1 MTISDS
7 SQTNQFIKQAFKALQ
22 QGDYGQARLLAA
34 EAAQLAPETEEP
46 WLILGAVSS
55 PKESLTYL
63 NRALQANPA
72 SQRARQGIHWAVKRL
87 REGGIPSIAVKTS
100 SVEDTG
106 PIVLHKVQSSVEDTG
121 PITLYKAQVS
131 PERTQPVAI
140 RHPRPV
146 TKKPARSWMVIFP
159 AVAVLLL
166 LMVGLIAW
174 IAGPS
179 NWVVFG
185 QDVSAPKSIGAV
197 LKPSLTPTATFTST
211 PTPTRTPTSTFTPTA
226 TSTPTRTNTPKPTRT
241 RVPPT
246 VPPRYNQ
253 PIPPGSAKIPANIQT
268 NERWVDVNLSSQTA
282 YAYEGNQVVRSFLVS
297 TGVAAHPTVTGQFHV
312 YVKYRYA
319 NMKGPGYNLPNV
331 PYVMYFYQGYGLHG
345 TYWHHNFGHPMSHG
359 CVNLSTP
366 DAAWLFNWASVG
378 TLVNVHY

>member
-1 MTISDS
+1 MTQSGP
-7 SQTNQFIKQAFKALQ
+7 SQARQFVSQALQ
-22 QGDYGQARLLAA
+22 ALQRNDYPKARLLAA

-46 WLILGAVSS
+46 WLILAAVSE
-55 PKESLTYL
+55 PKESLRYF

-87 REGGIPSIAVKTS
+87 RSNQSSTVKIPS
-100 SVEDTG
+100 VEETG
-106 PIVLHKVQSSVEDTG
+106 PIVLHKVQASLDHTG
-121 PITLYKAQVS
+121 PV
-131 PERTQPVAI
+131 VI
-140 RHPRPV
+140 RRARPV
-146 TKKPARSWMVIFP
+146 KQQPGRPWMMLIPAAAVI
-159 AVAVLLL
+159 LL
-166 LMVGLIAW
+166 LMISAIAW
-174 IAGPS
+174 VAIPK

-185 QDVSAPKSIGAV
+185 QDVSAPKSISAV
-197 LKPSLTPTATFTST
+197 LKPSLTPTATSTST
-211 PTPTRTPTSTFTPTA
+211 PTATQTPTSTFTPTSTA
-226 TSTPTRTNTPKPTRT
+226 TPVPTNTPRPTST
-241 RVPPT
+241 RKPPT
-246 VPPRYNQ
+246 VVARNIQ
-253 PIPPGSAKIPANIQT
+253 PAQPGNAKIPSDVQSNQ
-268 NERWVDVNLSSQTA
+268 RWVDVNLSSQTA

-297 TGVAAHPTVTGQFHV
+297 TGVASHPTVTGQFHV

-378 TLVNVHY
+378 TLVNIHY